1 MRKETSKVMEKQEIS
16 FLVDKSELKLLDDV
30 TLLMHDDAERIIRRA
45 KKEGA
50 KFRLKFS
57 YDELNEFLDFI
68 AAEANHAE
76 TKRKEDKLDSLYDRL
91 QRMLELSEL
100 VKKHGKAKILK
111 NKPTVKGKVY
121 VFDIWIKDEEKAP
134 HKPLRK
140 IGIPGT
146 KSLYNFAGTIVKA
159 FGFYFDHPFGF
170 YSNMVSINDSSAGYE
185 LFVDIGEEPLTP
197 HFKGVKKTKVSEAF
211 SNIGT
216 KMLFLFDYG
225 DEWRFIVELKEIRDP
240 LTSESLPAI
249 LGSIGKAPMQYP
261 PCEDEEWSNEND
273 ESN

>member
-1 MRKETSKVMEKQEIS
+1 MTEKRQIS
-16 FLVDKSELKLLDDV
+16 FLVDESELKLLDDV
-30 TLLMHDDAERIIRRA
+30 TLLMHDDAERVIQRA

-57 YDELNEFLDFI
+57 YDELDEFLDFI

-76 TKRKEDKLDSLYDRL
+76 SKKKEDKLDNLYDRL

-121 VFDIWIKDEEKAP
+121 VFDIWINDKDKTP

-140 IGIPGT
+140 IGIFGT
-146 KSLYNFAGTIVKA
+146 RSLYNFARVITQA
-159 FGFYFDHPFGF
+159 FGFYFDHPFGY

-185 LFVDIGEEPLTP
+185 LFVDIGEGPLTP
-197 HFKGVKKTKVSEAF
+197 HFKGVKKTKISEAF
-211 SNIGT
+211 SNIGAR
-216 KMLFLFDYG
+216 MLFLFDYG
-225 DEWRFIVELKEIRDP
+225 DEWHFIVELKEIRGP
-240 LTSESLPAI
+240 LTNESLPAV
-249 LGSIGKAPMQYP
+249 LESTGKAPMQYP
-261 PCEDEEWSNEND
+261 PCEEER
-273 ESN
+273 

>member
-1 MRKETSKVMEKQEIS
+1 MTEKREIS
-16 FLVDKSELKLLDDV
+16 FLVDKSELELLDEV
-30 TLLMHDDAERIIRRA
+30 TLLMHDDAERIIQGA

-57 YDELNEFLDFI
+57 YDELDEFLDFI

-76 TKRKEDKLDSLYDRL
+76 LKKKEDKLDNLYDRL
-91 QRMLELSEL
+91 QKMLELAEL
-100 VKKHGKAKILK
+100 VKRHGKAKILK
-111 NKPTVKGKVY
+111 NKPIAKGRVY
-121 VFDIWIKDEEKAP
+121 IFDIWISDSEKAP

-146 KSLYNFAGTIVKA
+146 KSLYNFAGIIVRA

-197 HFKGVKKTKVSEAF
+197 HFKGVKKTKISEAF
-211 SNIGT
+211 NNIGT
-216 KMLFLFDYG
+216 KMLFFFDYG
-225 DEWRFIVELKEIRDP
+225 DEWHFIVELKEIRGP
-240 LTSESLPAI
+240 LQNESLPAV
-249 LGSIGKAPMQYP
+249 LESIGKAPLQYP
-261 PCEDEEWSNEND
+261 PCEEEKWTKEEDETN
-273 ESN
+273 

>member
-1 MRKETSKVMEKQEIS
+1 MTKKWQIS
-16 FLVDKSELKLLDDV
+16 FLVDEAELKLLDDV
-30 TLLMHDDAERIIRRA
+30 TLLMHDDAERIIRSA

-57 YDELNEFLDFI
+57 YDELDEFLDFI

-76 TKRKEDKLDSLYDRL
+76 SEKKQDRL
-91 QRMLELSEL
+91 DNLYGRLQGLLELSEL
-100 VKKHGKAKILK
+100 VKTHGTVEIAKK
-111 NKPTVKGKVY
+111 RPTSKGKVY

-140 IGIPGT
+140 IGILGSRT
-146 KSLYNFAGTIVKA
+146 LYNFARAITQA

-170 YSNMVSINDSSAGYE
+170 YSDMVRINDSSAGYE
-185 LFVDIGEEPLTP
+185 LFVDIGEGPLTP
-197 HFKGVKKTKVSEAF
+197 HFRGVKKTKVSEAF

-216 KMLFLFDYG
+216 RMFFLFDYG

-240 LTSESLPAI
+240 LMNESLPAV
-249 LGSIGKAPMQYP
+249 LESTGKAPIQYP
-261 PCEDEEWSNEND
+261 PCEEEKLPGETN
-273 ESN
+273 

>member
-1 MRKETSKVMEKQEIS
+1 MTEKRQIS
-16 FLVDKSELKLLDDV
+16 FLVDKPELKLLNDV
-30 TLLMHDDAERIIRRA
+30 TFLMHDDAERIIRRA
-45 KKEGA
+45 KKEGI

-57 YDELNEFLDFI
+57 YDELDEFLDFI

-76 TKRKEDKLDSLYDRL
+76 SKKKEAKLDNLYDRL

-100 VKKHGKAKILK
+100 VRKHGKAKRIT
-111 NKPTVKGKVY
+111 KPAVKGKVY
-121 VFDIWIKDEEKAP
+121 VFDIWINDKRKAP

-140 IGIPGT
+140 IGILGSKT
-146 KSLYNFAGTIVKA
+146 LYNFARVITKA

-170 YSNMVSINDSSAGYE
+170 YSNMVSINDSSVGYE

-225 DEWRFIVELKEIRDP
+225 DEWHFIVELKEIRDP
-240 LTSESLPAI
+240 LTNESLPA
-249 LGSIGKAPMQYP
+249 LLESVGKAPLQYP
-261 PCEDEEWSNEND
+261 PCEDEKWSNEDNETD
-273 ESN
+273 

>member
-1 MRKETSKVMEKQEIS
+1 LGEDMTGERQIS
-16 FLVDKSELKLLDDV
+16 FLVDRSELKLLGDV
-30 TLLMHDDAERIIRRA
+30 TLLMHDDAGQIIQRA
-45 KKEGA
+45 EKEGT

-57 YDELNEFLDFI
+57 YDELDEFLDYI
-68 AAEANHAE
+68 AAEANNTE
-76 TKRKEDKLDSLYDRL
+76 SEKKQDKLDKLYDRL
-91 QRMLELSEL
+91 QGLLELSEI
-100 VKKHGKAKILK
+100 VKTHGKEKAIRKQPAAKA
-111 NKPTVKGKVY
+111 KVY
-121 VFDIWIKDEEKAP
+121 IFDVWIKDEEKAP

-140 IGIPGT
+140 IAISGS
-146 KSLYNFAGTIVKA
+146 KSLYDFARIITRA

-225 DEWRFIVELKEIRDP
+225 DEWHFVVELKEIREP
-240 LTSESLPAI
+240 LTNESLPAI
-249 LGSIGKAPMQYP
+249 LESVGKAPVQYL
-261 PCEDEEWSNEND
+261 PCEEENLPDETD
-273 ESN
+273 

>member
-1 MRKETSKVMEKQEIS
+1 MAEKRQIS
-16 FLVDKSELKLLDDV
+16 FLVDKPNLKLLDDV
-30 TLLMHDDAERIIRRA
+30 TLLMHDDAERIIQRA

-57 YDELNEFLDFI
+57 YDELDEFLDFI

-76 TKRKEDKLDSLYDRL
+76 SKKKEDKLDNLYGRL
-91 QRMLELSEL
+91 QGLLELSEL
-100 VKKHGKAKILK
+100 VKTHGTVKIAKK
-111 NKPTVKGKVY
+111 RPTLKGKVY

-140 IGIPGT
+140 ICILGSRT
-146 KSLYNFAGTIVKA
+146 LYNFARVITKA

-197 HFKGVKKTKVSEAF
+197 HFKGVKKTKVSKAF

-225 DEWRFIVELKEIRDP
+225 DEWHFIVELKEIRDS
-240 LTSESLPAI
+240 LTNESLPAV

-261 PCEDEEWSNEND
+261 PCEEEKWPDETN
-273 ESN
+273 